1 MKNKLQYI
9 IIFILIISNIFLAYK
24 VVNKKKHPKD
34 NEFKSELSYLKN
46 RLGFDKNQ
54 LLEAKKEYKRYSKE
68 KRSKERRFRRLD
80 LTVINDLSENID
92 TNNINKDKY
101 YEVAV
106 ALNKAKME
114 HWINIRKISNKEQ
127 VKKLTH
133 KIAEHDSTT
142 RSVMLDM
149 ITELEAKLFTLG
161 LDEDQ
166 EEQLMSL
173 AYRASEKLDKIKG
186 GVEELEGELGAVLEG
201 LYEVLNKSK

>member
-34 NEFKSELSYLKN
+34 NEFKREISYLKN

-80 LTVINDLSENID
+80 LTVMNDLSENID

-127 VKKLTH
+127 VKKL
-133 KIAEHDSTT
+133 DSIWLNMKKRIES
-142 RSVMLDM
+142 RS
-149 ITELEAKLFTLG
+149 
-161 LDEDQ
+161 Q
-166 EEQLMSL
+166 
-173 AYRASEKLDKIKG
+173 
-186 GVEELEGELGAVLEG
+186 
-201 LYEVLNKSK
+201 

>member
-9 IIFILIISNIFLAYK
+9 IIFILIISNVFLAYNL
-24 VVNKKKHPKD
+24 VNKKKHPKD

-54 LLEAKKEYKRYSKE
+54 LLEAKKEYKRYNKE

-80 LTVINDLSENID
+80 LNVINDLSENID

-127 VKKLTH
+127 VKKL
-133 KIAEHDSTT
+133 DSIWLNMKKRIES
-142 RSVMLDM
+142 RS
-149 ITELEAKLFTLG
+149 
-161 LDEDQ
+161 Q
-166 EEQLMSL
+166 
-173 AYRASEKLDKIKG
+173 
-186 GVEELEGELGAVLEG
+186 
-201 LYEVLNKSK
+201 

>member
-9 IIFILIISNIFLAYK
+9 IIFILIISNVFLAYK
-24 VVNKKKHPKD
+24 LVNKKKHPKD
-34 NEFKSELSYLKN
+34 NEFKREISYLKN

-54 LLEAKKEYKRYSKE
+54 LLEAKKEYKRYNKE

-80 LTVINDLSENID
+80 LTVMNDLSENID

-127 VKKLTH
+127 VKKL
-133 KIAEHDSTT
+133 DSIWLNMKKRIES
-142 RSVMLDM
+142 RS
-149 ITELEAKLFTLG
+149 
-161 LDEDQ
+161 Q
-166 EEQLMSL
+166 
-173 AYRASEKLDKIKG
+173 
-186 GVEELEGELGAVLEG
+186 
-201 LYEVLNKSK
+201 

>member
-9 IIFILIISNIFLAYK
+9 IIFILIISNVFLAYNL
-24 VVNKKKHPKD
+24 VNKKKHPKD
-34 NEFKSELSYLKN
+34 NEFKREISYLKN

-80 LTVINDLSENID
+80 LNVINDLSENID

-127 VKKLTH
+127 VKKL
-133 KIAEHDSTT
+133 DSIWLNMKKRIES
-142 RSVMLDM
+142 RS
-149 ITELEAKLFTLG
+149 
-161 LDEDQ
+161 Q
-166 EEQLMSL
+166 
-173 AYRASEKLDKIKG
+173 
-186 GVEELEGELGAVLEG
+186 
-201 LYEVLNKSK
+201 

>member
-9 IIFILIISNIFLAYK
+9 IIFVLIISNIFLAYNL
-24 VVNKKKHPKD
+24 VNKKKHPKD
-34 NEFKSELSYLKN
+34 NEFKREISYLKN

-80 LTVINDLSENID
+80 LTVMNDLSENID

-127 VKKLTH
+127 VKKL
-133 KIAEHDSTT
+133 DSIWLNMKKRIES
-142 RSVMLDM
+142 RS
-149 ITELEAKLFTLG
+149 
-161 LDEDQ
+161 Q
-166 EEQLMSL
+166 
-173 AYRASEKLDKIKG
+173 
-186 GVEELEGELGAVLEG
+186 
-201 LYEVLNKSK
+201 

>member
-9 IIFILIISNIFLAYK
+9 IIFILIISNVFLAYK
-24 VVNKKKHPKD
+24 LVNKKKHPKD
-34 NEFKSELSYLKN
+34 NEFKREISYLKN

-54 LLEAKKEYKRYSKE
+54 LIEAKKEYKRYNKE

-80 LTVINDLSENID
+80 LTVMNDLSENID

-127 VKKLTH
+127 
-133 KIAEHDSTT
+133 S
-142 RSVMLDM
+142 
-149 ITELEAKLFTLG
+149 
-161 LDEDQ
+161 Q
-166 EEQLMSL
+166 
-173 AYRASEKLDKIKG
+173 KLDSIW
-186 GVEELEGELGAVLEG
+186 
-201 LYEVLNKSK
+201 LNMKKRIESRSQ

>member
-80 LTVINDLSENID
+80 LNVMNDLSENID

-127 VKKLTH
+127 VKKL
-133 KIAEHDSTT
+133 DSIWLNMKKRIES
-142 RSVMLDM
+142 RS
-149 ITELEAKLFTLG
+149 
-161 LDEDQ
+161 Q
-166 EEQLMSL
+166 
-173 AYRASEKLDKIKG
+173 
-186 GVEELEGELGAVLEG
+186 
-201 LYEVLNKSK
+201 

>member
-9 IIFILIISNIFLAYK
+9 IIFILIISNVFLAYK

-34 NEFKSELSYLKN
+34 NEFKREISYLKN

-54 LLEAKKEYKRYSKE
+54 LLEAKKEYKRYNKE

-80 LTVINDLSENID
+80 LTVMNDLSENID

-114 HWINIRKISNKEQ
+114 HWINIREISNEEQ
-127 VKKLTH
+127 VKKL
-133 KIAEHDSTT
+133 DSIWLNMKKRIES
-142 RSVMLDM
+142 RS
-149 ITELEAKLFTLG
+149 
-161 LDEDQ
+161 Q
-166 EEQLMSL
+166 
-173 AYRASEKLDKIKG
+173 
-186 GVEELEGELGAVLEG
+186 
-201 LYEVLNKSK
+201 

>member
-9 IIFILIISNIFLAYK
+9 IIFILIISNVFLAYK

-80 LTVINDLSENID
+80 LTVMNDLSENID

-127 VKKLTH
+127 VKKL
-133 KIAEHDSTT
+133 DSIWLNMKKRIES
-142 RSVMLDM
+142 RS
-149 ITELEAKLFTLG
+149 
-161 LDEDQ
+161 Q
-166 EEQLMSL
+166 
-173 AYRASEKLDKIKG
+173 
-186 GVEELEGELGAVLEG
+186 
-201 LYEVLNKSK
+201 

>member
-9 IIFILIISNIFLAYK
+9 IIFVLIISNIFLAYK

-34 NEFKSELSYLKN
+34 NEFKREISYLKN

-80 LTVINDLSENID
+80 LTVMNDLSENID

-127 VKKLTH
+127 VKKL
-133 KIAEHDSTT
+133 DSIWLNMKKRIES
-142 RSVMLDM
+142 RS
-149 ITELEAKLFTLG
+149 
-161 LDEDQ
+161 Q
-166 EEQLMSL
+166 
-173 AYRASEKLDKIKG
+173 
-186 GVEELEGELGAVLEG
+186 
-201 LYEVLNKSK
+201 

>member
-9 IIFILIISNIFLAYK
+9 IIFILIISNVFLAYK
-24 VVNKKKHPKD
+24 LVNKKKHPKD
-34 NEFKSELSYLKN
+34 NEFKREISYLKN

-68 KRSKERRFRRLD
+68 KRSRERRFRRLD
-80 LTVINDLSENID
+80 LNVINDLSENID

-127 VKKLTH
+127 VKKL
-133 KIAEHDSTT
+133 DSIWLNMKKRIES
-142 RSVMLDM
+142 RS
-149 ITELEAKLFTLG
+149 
-161 LDEDQ
+161 Q
-166 EEQLMSL
+166 
-173 AYRASEKLDKIKG
+173 
-186 GVEELEGELGAVLEG
+186 
-201 LYEVLNKSK
+201 

>member
-80 LTVINDLSENID
+80 LTVMNDLSENID

-127 VKKLTH
+127 
-133 KIAEHDSTT
+133 S
-142 RSVMLDM
+142 
-149 ITELEAKLFTLG
+149 
-161 LDEDQ
+161 Q
-166 EEQLMSL
+166 
-173 AYRASEKLDKIKG
+173 KLDSIW
-186 GVEELEGELGAVLEG
+186 
-201 LYEVLNKSK
+201 LNMKKRIESRSQ

>member
-24 VVNKKKHPKD
+24 LVNKKKHPKD
-34 NEFKSELSYLKN
+34 NEFKREISYLKN
-46 RLGFDKNQ
+46 RIGFDKNQ
-54 LLEAKKEYKRYSKE
+54 LLEAKKEYKRYHKE

-80 LTVINDLSENID
+80 LTVMNDLSENID

-127 VKKLTH
+127 VKKL
-133 KIAEHDSTT
+133 DSIWLNMKKRIES
-142 RSVMLDM
+142 RS
-149 ITELEAKLFTLG
+149 
-161 LDEDQ
+161 Q
-166 EEQLMSL
+166 
-173 AYRASEKLDKIKG
+173 
-186 GVEELEGELGAVLEG
+186 
-201 LYEVLNKSK
+201 

>member
-34 NEFKSELSYLKN
+34 NEFKREISYLKN
-46 RLGFDKNQ
+46 HLGFDKNQ
-54 LLEAKKEYKRYSKE
+54 LLEAKKEYKRYNKE

-80 LTVINDLSENID
+80 LTVMNDLSENID

-127 VKKLTH
+127 VKKL
-133 KIAEHDSTT
+133 DSIWLNMKKRIES
-142 RSVMLDM
+142 RS
-149 ITELEAKLFTLG
+149 
-161 LDEDQ
+161 Q
-166 EEQLMSL
+166 
-173 AYRASEKLDKIKG
+173 
-186 GVEELEGELGAVLEG
+186 
-201 LYEVLNKSK
+201 

>member
-9 IIFILIISNIFLAYK
+9 IIFILIISNVFLAYK
-24 VVNKKKHPKD
+24 LVNKKKHPKD
-34 NEFKSELSYLKN
+34 NEFKREMSYLKN

-80 LTVINDLSENID
+80 LTVMNDLSENID

-127 VKKLTH
+127 VKKL
-133 KIAEHDSTT
+133 DSIWLSMKKRIES
-142 RSVMLDM
+142 RS
-149 ITELEAKLFTLG
+149 
-161 LDEDQ
+161 Q
-166 EEQLMSL
+166 
-173 AYRASEKLDKIKG
+173 
-186 GVEELEGELGAVLEG
+186 
-201 LYEVLNKSK
+201 

>member
-9 IIFILIISNIFLAYK
+9 IIFILIISNVFLAYK

-34 NEFKSELSYLKN
+34 NEFKREISYLKN

-54 LLEAKKEYKRYSKE
+54 LLEAKKEYKRYNKE

-80 LTVINDLSENID
+80 LTVMNDLSENID

-114 HWINIRKISNKEQ
+114 HWINIREISNKKQ
-127 VKKLTH
+127 VKKL
-133 KIAEHDSTT
+133 DSIWLNMKKRIES
-142 RSVMLDM
+142 RS
-149 ITELEAKLFTLG
+149 
-161 LDEDQ
+161 Q
-166 EEQLMSL
+166 
-173 AYRASEKLDKIKG
+173 
-186 GVEELEGELGAVLEG
+186 
-201 LYEVLNKSK
+201 